1 MWDLISNSVYASILL
16 SIAIAIIG
24 SLIVINK
31 TTAITGSIAHGSF
44 GGIGLAL
51 YLGSSV
57 ILTTSIFTIVLA
69 IILAFITIKFP
80 HRQDS
85 LIGVI
90 WAIGM
95 SIGII
100 FLSLTPGYQS
110 DALSYLFGN
119 ILLVENKD
127 LIFMGI
133 IDILIL
139 ISIIFLYNRFIAMSY
154 DKEFLTLRGINAN
167 LLYTYFLILT
177 SLTIVM
183 SVRAIGIILILA
195 LFTIPALIAEKFTK
209 KFFSMMILSGILGLI
224 FMISG
229 IIISY
234 FYDISPTPAIVII
247 ASIALFLSLF
257 KRS

>member
-1 MWDLISNSVYASILL
+1 LWDLISNSVYASILL

-44 GGIGLAL
+44 GGIGLAMF
-51 YLGSSV
+51 LGSSI
-57 ILTTSIFTIVLA
+57 ILTTSAFTIVLA

-80 HRQDS
+80 HRKDS

-90 WAIGM
+90 WAVGM

-119 ILLVENKD
+119 ILLVENRD

-133 IDILIL
+133 IDSLIL
-139 ISIIFLYNRFIAMSY
+139 ISIIFLYNRFLAMSY
-154 DKEFLTLRGINAN
+154 DREFLTLRGINAN
-167 LLYTYFLILT
+167 MLYTYFLILT

-209 KFFSMMILSGILGLI
+209 KFFSMMIVSGILGLV
-224 FMISG
+224 FMVGG
-229 IIISY
+229 IIISFY
-234 FYDISPTPAIVII
+234 YDISPTPTIVII
-247 ASIALFLSLF
+247 AGVALILSLL
-257 KRS
+257 KK

>member
-1 MWDLISNSVYASILL
+1 MWDLISYSVYASILL

-57 ILTTSIFTIVLA
+57 ILTTSIFTTILA
-69 IILAFITIKFP
+69 LILAFITLKFP

-100 FLSLTPGYQS
+100 FLSLTNGYQS

-119 ILLVENKD
+119 ILFVENSD
-127 LIFMGI
+127 LIFMGGV
-133 IDILIL
+133 DLILL
-139 ISIIFLYNRFIAMSY
+139 ISIIFLYHRFLAMSY
-154 DKEFLTLRGINAN
+154 DREFLTLRGINSN

-195 LFTIPALIAEKFTK
+195 LFTIPALIAERFTK
-209 KFFSMMILSGILGLI
+209 KFFSMMILSGILALI

-229 IIISY
+229 ILISFY
-234 FYDISPTPAIVII
+234 YDISPTPTIVII
-247 ASIALFLSLF
+247 SSIALLLSLI
-257 KRS
+257 KKV

>member
-44 GGIGLAL
+44 GGIGLAMF
-51 YLGSSV
+51 LGSSI
-57 ILTTSIFTIVLA
+57 ILTTSAFTIVLA

-80 HRQDS
+80 HRKDS

-90 WAIGM
+90 WAVGM

-119 ILLVENKD
+119 ILLVENRD

-133 IDILIL
+133 IDSLIL
-139 ISIIFLYNRFIAMSY
+139 ISIIFLYNRFLAMSY
-154 DKEFLTLRGINAN
+154 DREFLTLRGINAN
-167 LLYTYFLILT
+167 MLYTYFLILT

-209 KFFSMMILSGILGLI
+209 KFFSMMIVSGILGLV
-224 FMISG
+224 FMVGG
-229 IIISY
+229 IIISFY
-234 FYDISPTPAIVII
+234 YDISPTPTIVII
-247 ASIALFLSLF
+247 AGVALILSLL
-257 KRS
+257 KK

>member
-1 MWDLISNSVYASILL
+1 MWDLISSSIYASILL

-44 GGIGLAL
+44 GGIGIAL
-51 YLGSSV
+51 FIGSSI
-57 ILTTSIFTIVLA
+57 ILTTSIFTIFLA
-69 IILAFITIKFP
+69 LILSFISIKYP
-80 HRQDS
+80 HRLDS

-90 WAIGM
+90 WAVGM

-100 FLSLTPGYQS
+100 FLSLTPGYNS

-119 ILLVENKD
+119 ILLVSNQD
-127 LIFMGI
+127 LIFMGMV
-133 IDILIL
+133 DILIL
-139 ISIIFLYNRFIAMSY
+139 ISIIFLYHRFIAMSY
-154 DKEFLTLRGINAN
+154 DKEFLSLRGINAN

-209 KFFSMMILSGILGLI
+209 KFYSMMILSGILGVF

-229 IIISY
+229 ILISF
-234 FYDISPTPAIVII
+234 FYNISPTPTIIII
-247 ASIALFLSLF
+247 ASLFLIFSLF
-257 KRS
+257 KRR

>member
-1 MWDLISNSVYASILL
+1 LWDLISNSIYASILL

-44 GGIGLAL
+44 GGIGLAIF
-51 YLGSSV
+51 LGSGI
-57 ILTTSIFTIVLA
+57 ILTTSIFTIILA

-90 WAIGM
+90 WAVGM

-100 FLSLTPGYQS
+100 FLALTPGYQS

-119 ILLVENKD
+119 ILLVGNKD
-127 LIFMGI
+127 LIFMGS
-133 IDILIL
+133 IDVLIL
-139 ISIIFLYNRFIAMSY
+139 ISIIFLYHRFLAMSY
-154 DKEFLTLRGINAN
+154 DREFLTLRGINAN

-195 LFTIPALIAEKFTK
+195 LFTIPGLIAEKFTK
-209 KFFSMMILSGILGLI
+209 KFITMIILSGILGLV
-224 FMISG
+224 FMTSG
-229 IIISY
+229 IIFS
-234 FYDISPTPAIVII
+234 FYYNISPTPTIVII
-247 ASIALFLSLF
+247 AGISLLFSLL
-257 KRS
+257 KK

>member
-44 GGIGLAL
+44 GGIGIAL
-51 YLGSSV
+51 YLGSS
-57 ILTTSIFTIVLA
+57 ILITTSIFTIFLA
-69 IILAFITIKFP
+69 LILAFITIKFP

-90 WAIGM
+90 WAVGM

-127 LIFMGI
+127 LIFMGL
-133 IDILIL
+133 IDLIIL
-139 ISIIFLYNRFIAMSY
+139 ISIFFLYNRFLAMSY
-154 DKEFLTLRGINAN
+154 DREFLTLRGINAN

-195 LFTIPALIAEKFTK
+195 LFTIPAIIAERFTK
-209 KFFSMMILSGILGLI
+209 KFFTMMILSGILGLI

-234 FYDISPTPAIVII
+234 FYDISPTPTIVII
-247 ASIALFLSLF
+247 ASIILILSLF

>member
-51 YLGSSV
+51 FLGSSV

>member
-51 YLGSSV
+51 FLGSSV

-139 ISIIFLYNRFIAMSY
+139 ISIIFLYNRFLAMSY
-154 DKEFLTLRGINAN
+154 DREFLTLRGINAN
-167 LLYTYFLILT
+167 MLYTYFLILT

>member
-16 SIAIAIIG
+16 SVAIAIIG

-44 GGIGLAL
+44 GGIGLAM

-57 ILTTSIFTIVLA
+57 ILTTSIFTVFLA
-69 IILAFITIKFP
+69 VILAFITIKFP

-90 WAIGM
+90 WAVGM

-133 IDILIL
+133 IDALIL
-139 ISIIFLYNRFIAMSY
+139 ISIIFLYHRFLAMSY
-154 DKEFLTLRGINAN
+154 DREFLTLRGINAN

-209 KFFSMMILSGILGLI
+209 KFYSMMIISGILGAV

-229 IIISY
+229 ILISF
-234 FYDISPTPAIVII
+234 FYNISPTPTIVII
-247 ASIALFLSLF
+247 AGIALILSLF
-257 KRS
+257 KK

>member
-1 MWDLISNSVYASILL
+1 MWDLINTSIYASILL
-16 SIAIAIIG
+16 SIAIAVIG

-44 GGIGLAL
+44 GGIGVAL

-57 ILTTSIFTIVLA
+57 ILTTSIFTIFLA
-69 IILAFITIKFP
+69 VILALISIKYP

-90 WAIGM
+90 WAVGM

-127 LIFMGI
+127 LIFMGT
-133 IDILIL
+133 IDLVIL
-139 ISIIFLYNRFIAMSY
+139 ISIIFLYHRFLAMSY
-154 DKEFLTLRGINAN
+154 DREFLTLRGINAN

-209 KFFSMMILSGILGLI
+209 KFFSMMVLSGILGLF
-224 FMISG
+224 FMVGGILISF
-229 IIISY
+229 
-234 FYDISPTPAIVII
+234 FYNISPTPTIVII
-247 ASIALFLSLF
+247 SAVALILSLF
-257 KRS
+257 KKS

>member
-1 MWDLISNSVYASILL
+1 MFDLISNSIYASILL

-44 GGIGLAL
+44 GGIGIAL
-51 YLGSSV
+51 YLGANV
-57 ILTTSIFTIVLA
+57 LLTTSIFAVFLA
-69 IILAFITIKFP
+69 IILAFITLKFS

-100 FLSLTPGYQS
+100 FLNLAPGYQA

-119 ILLVENKD
+119 ILLVEDKD
-127 LIFMGI
+127 LLFMGI
-133 IDILIL
+133 IDLIIL
-139 ISIIFLYNRFIAMSY
+139 ISIIFLYHRFLAMSY
-154 DKEFLTLRGINAN
+154 DREFLTLRGINAN

-195 LFTIPALIAEKFTK
+195 LFTIPSLIAERFTK
-209 KFFSMMILSGILGLI
+209 RFFTMMILSGILGLV
-224 FMISG
+224 FMVGG
-229 IIISY
+229 IIIS
-234 FYDISPTPAIVII
+234 FYYNISPTPTIVII

>member
-1 MWDLISNSVYASILL
+1 LWDLISNSVYASILL
-16 SIAIAIIG
+16 SIVIAIIG

-57 ILTTSIFTIVLA
+57 ILTTSLFTTLLA

-119 ILLVENKD
+119 ILLIEKID
-127 LIFMGI
+127 LYFMI
-133 IDILIL
+133 VVDILLL
-139 ISIIFLYNRFIAMSY
+139 ISIIFLYNRFLAMSY

-177 SLTIVM
+177 SLSIVM

-195 LFTIPALIAEKFTK
+195 LFTIPPLIAERFTK
-209 KFFSMMILSGILGLI
+209 KFFNMMILSGILGLI
-224 FMISG
+224 FMVSG
-229 IIISY
+229 ILISY
-234 FYDISPTPAIVII
+234 YFDVSPTPVIVLI
-247 ASIALFLSLF
+247 ASVGLILSLF

>member
-1 MWDLISNSVYASILL
+1 LWDLISNSVYASLLL
-16 SIAIAIIG
+16 SIVIAIIG

-57 ILTTSIFTIVLA
+57 ILTTSIFTILLA

-90 WAIGM
+90 WAVGM

-119 ILLVENKD
+119 ILLIEKND
-127 LIFMGI
+127 IYFMFLV
-133 IDILIL
+133 DIVIL
-139 ISIIFLYNRFIAMSY
+139 ISITFLYNRFLAMSY

-177 SLTIVM
+177 SLSIVM

-195 LFTIPALIAEKFTK
+195 LFTIPPLIAERFTK
-209 KFFSMMILSGILGLI
+209 KFFTMMIVSGILGFI
-224 FMISG
+224 FMVSG
-229 IIISY
+229 ILISY
-234 FYDISPTPAIVII
+234 YFDVSPTPTIVLI
-247 ASIALFLSLF
+247 ASVGLILSLF

>member
-1 MWDLISNSVYASILL
+1 LWDLINNSVYASILL
-16 SIAIAIIG
+16 SVAIAIIG

-44 GGIGLAL
+44 GGIGIAMF
-51 YLGSSV
+51 LGSGI
-57 ILTTSIFTIVLA
+57 ILTTSVFTIVLA

-90 WAIGM
+90 WAVGM

-119 ILLVENKD
+119 ILLVGNQD
-127 LIFMGI
+127 LIFMGS

-139 ISIIFLYNRFIAMSY
+139 ISIIFLYHRFLAMSY
-154 DKEFLTLRGINAN
+154 DREFLNIRGINAN
-167 LLYTYFLILT
+167 MLYTYFLILT

-195 LFTIPALIAEKFTK
+195 LFTIPGLIAERFTK
-209 KFFSMMILSGILGLI
+209 KFFSMMIISGMLGLI

-229 IIISY
+229 IILS
-234 FYDISPTPAIVII
+234 FYYNISPTPTIVII
-247 ASIALFLSLF
+247 AGIALILSLL
-257 KRS
+257 KK

>member
-1 MWDLISNSVYASILL
+1 MWDLISNSVYASLLL
-16 SIAIAIIG
+16 STAIAIIG
-24 SLIVINK
+24 SLVVINK
-31 TTAITGSIAHGSF
+31 TTALTGSIAHGSF

-51 YLGSSV
+51 FLGSG
-57 ILTTSIFTIVLA
+57 IIFTTSLFTIILA
-69 IILAFITIKFP
+69 VILAFITIKFP

-90 WAIGM
+90 WAVGM

-127 LIFMGI
+127 LIFMGS
-133 IDILIL
+133 IDLLLL
-139 ISIIFLYNRFIAMSY
+139 ISVIFLYNRFLSMSY
-154 DKEFLTLRGINAN
+154 DREFLSLRGINAN

-209 KFFSMMILSGILGLI
+209 KFYSMMIISGILGAV

-229 IIISY
+229 ILISF
-234 FYDISPTPAIVII
+234 FYNISPTPTIVII
-247 ASIALFLSLF
+247 AGVALILSLF
-257 KRS
+257 KK

>member
-1 MWDLISNSVYASILL
+1 MWDLINNSVYASILL
-16 SIAIAIIG
+16 SVAIAIIG

-44 GGIGLAL
+44 GGIGIAMF
-51 YLGSSV
+51 LGSGI
-57 ILTTSIFTIVLA
+57 ILTTSVFTIVLA

-90 WAIGM
+90 WAVGM

-119 ILLVENKD
+119 ILLVGNQD
-127 LIFMGI
+127 LIFMGS

-139 ISIIFLYNRFIAMSY
+139 ISIIFLYHRFLAMSY
-154 DKEFLTLRGINAN
+154 DREFLNIRGINAN
-167 LLYTYFLILT
+167 MLYTYFLILT

-195 LFTIPALIAEKFTK
+195 LFTIPGLIAERFTK
-209 KFFSMMILSGILGLI
+209 KFFSMMIISGMLGLI

-229 IIISY
+229 IILS
-234 FYDISPTPAIVII
+234 FYYNISPTPTIVII
-247 ASIALFLSLF
+247 AGIALILSLL
-257 KRS
+257 KK

>member
-1 MWDLISNSVYASILL
+1 VWDLISNSVYASILL

>member
-44 GGIGLAL
+44 GGIGLAMF
-51 YLGSSV
+51 LGSSI
-57 ILTTSIFTIVLA
+57 ILTTSAFTIVLA

-80 HRQDS
+80 HRKDS

-90 WAIGM
+90 WAVGM

-119 ILLVENKD
+119 ILLVENRD

-139 ISIIFLYNRFIAMSY
+139 ISIIFLYNRFLAMSY
-154 DKEFLTLRGINAN
+154 DGEFLTLRGINAN
-167 LLYTYFLILT
+167 MLYTYFLILT

-209 KFFSMMILSGILGLI
+209 KFFSMMIVSGILGLI
-224 FMISG
+224 FMIGG
-229 IIISY
+229 IIISFY
-234 FYDISPTPAIVII
+234 YDISPTPTIVII
-247 ASIALFLSLF
+247 AGVALILSLL
-257 KRS
+257 KK

>member
-1 MWDLISNSVYASILL
+1 MWDLISNSIYASILL
-16 SIAIAIIG
+16 SISIAIIG

-44 GGIGLAL
+44 GGIGIAIF
-51 YLGSSV
+51 LGSSI
-57 ILTTSIFTIVLA
+57 ILTTSIFTIILA

-80 HRQDS
+80 NRQDS

-95 SIGII
+95 SISII
-100 FLSLTPGYQS
+100 FLNLTPGYQS

-119 ILLVENKD
+119 ILLIENKD
-127 LIFMGI
+127 LVFMGF
-133 IDILIL
+133 IDLLVL
-139 ISIIFLYNRFIAMSY
+139 ISIIFLYNRFLAMSY
-154 DKEFLTLRGINAN
+154 DREFLTLRGINAN
-167 LLYTYFLILT
+167 ILYTYFLILT

-209 KFFSMMILSGILGLI
+209 KFFSMMILSGILALI

-229 IIISY
+229 ILISFY
-234 FYDISPTPAIVII
+234 YDISPTPMIVII
-247 ASIALFLSLF
+247 ASFALFLSLF

>member
-1 MWDLISNSVYASILL
+1 MWDLISNSIYASILI

-44 GGIGLAL
+44 GGIGIAL
-51 YLGSSV
+51 YLGSNLL
-57 ILTTSIFTIVLA
+57 LTTSIFTIILA
-69 IILAFITIKFP
+69 IILSFITIKFP

-100 FLSLTPGYQS
+100 FLSLTPGYNS
-110 DALSYLFGN
+110 DAISYLFGN
-119 ILLVENKD
+119 ILFIENQDLFFMGGVD
-127 LIFMGI
+127 LILF
-133 IDILIL
+133 L
-139 ISIIFLYNRFIAMSY
+139 SIILLYNRFLAMSY

-209 KFFSMMILSGILGLI
+209 KFYSMMILSGILAFI
-224 FMISG
+224 FMSSG
-229 IIISY
+229 IVISY
-234 FYDISPTPAIVII
+234 YYDLSPTPTIVII
-247 ASIALFLSLF
+247 SAIFLIFSLF

>member
-1 MWDLISNSVYASILL
+1 MWDLINNSVYASILL
-16 SIAIAIIG
+16 SVAIAIIG

-44 GGIGLAL
+44 GGIGIAMF
-51 YLGSSV
+51 LGSGI
-57 ILTTSIFTIVLA
+57 ILTTSVFTIVLA

-90 WAIGM
+90 WAVGM

-119 ILLVENKD
+119 ILLVGNQD
-127 LIFMGI
+127 LIFMGS

-139 ISIIFLYNRFIAMSY
+139 ISIIFLYHRFLAMSY
-154 DKEFLTLRGINAN
+154 DKEFLNIRGINAN
-167 LLYTYFLILT
+167 MLYTYFLILT

-195 LFTIPALIAEKFTK
+195 LFTIPGLIAERFTK
-209 KFFSMMILSGILGLI
+209 KFFSMMIISGMLGLI

-229 IIISY
+229 IILS
-234 FYDISPTPAIVII
+234 FYYNISPTPTIVII
-247 ASIALFLSLF
+247 AGIALILSLL
-257 KRS
+257 KK